1 MEGTVVPWGVFTMD
15 TIQDGFTFAGLM
27 DYLVRQVSVMNAH
40 AALCPVAGDKDW
52 GRVEAILDQLHEAR
66 ETSTAL
72 RDAAVA
78 ALSNADTA
86 AED

>member
-40 AALCPVAGDKDW
+40 AALCPVA
-52 GRVEAILDQLHEAR
+52 A
-66 ETSTAL
+66 
-72 RDAAVA
+72 
-78 ALSNADTA
+78 
-86 AED
+86 